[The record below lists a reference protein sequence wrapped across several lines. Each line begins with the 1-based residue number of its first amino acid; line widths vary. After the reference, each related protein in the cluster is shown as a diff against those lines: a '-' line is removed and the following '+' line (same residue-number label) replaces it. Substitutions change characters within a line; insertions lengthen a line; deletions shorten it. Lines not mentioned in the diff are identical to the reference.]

1 MCIIISKDIRL
12 ILHLN
17 ITESYK
23 YEEKMTTAL
32 VTLGIFLALIAG
44 FFAGRWHGM
53 SERSKQLSEELEKK
67 DEELESLKSGVDEHF
82 AETARRFTN
91 LTEEYKELYKH
102 LAKGAT
108 ELSNQSF
115 KIALSAPSEQLIDH
129 EEVADTEEDSND
141 VEDTD
146 KQAQQPV
153 DYVKDDALDEKDSE
167 SNSSKKEHSIKDNS
181 IQEQSEQESS
191 IAGEAEQ
198 EKLEIADSENETTT
212 EPNPK
217 S

>member
-12 ILHLN
+12 ILLLN
-17 ITESYK
+17 ITASYK
-23 YEEKMTTAL
+23 NEEKMTTAL

-129 EEVADTEEDSND
+129 EKVADAEEDSKGE
-141 VEDTD
+141 EDTD

-153 DYVKDDALDEKDSE
+153 DYVKDDAVEDEDSE
-167 SNSSKKEHSIKDNS
+167 SVSSIK
-181 IQEQSEQESS
+181 EPSEQESS
-191 IAGEAEQ
+191 AVNEAEQ
-198 EKLEIADSENETTT
+198 EKVEIAGSENEVST

>member
-1 MCIIISKDIRL
+1 
-12 ILHLN
+12 
-17 ITESYK
+17 
-23 YEEKMTTAL
+23 MTTAL

-129 EEVADTEEDSND
+129 EKVADAEEDSKGE
-141 VEDTD
+141 EDTD

-153 DYVKDDALDEKDSE
+153 DYVKDDAVEDEDSE
-167 SNSSKKEHSIKDNS
+167 SVSSIK
-181 IQEQSEQESS
+181 EPSEQESS
-191 IAGEAEQ
+191 AVNEAEQ
-198 EKLEIADSENETTT
+198 EKVEIAGSENEVST